1 METFHGDIWYMY
13 TKTWRFPQY
22 EEMDLVGYEQEFCGI
37 GRQEK
42 KTVHNYTEKTCLPQE
57 DG

>member
-13 TKTWRFPQY
+13 TKTGRFPQC
-22 EEMDLVGYEQEFCGI
+22 EGADLVGYKQEFCGI
-37 GRQEK
+37 GRQGK
-42 KTVHNYTEKTCLPQE
+42 RVVYNYTEETCLPQE